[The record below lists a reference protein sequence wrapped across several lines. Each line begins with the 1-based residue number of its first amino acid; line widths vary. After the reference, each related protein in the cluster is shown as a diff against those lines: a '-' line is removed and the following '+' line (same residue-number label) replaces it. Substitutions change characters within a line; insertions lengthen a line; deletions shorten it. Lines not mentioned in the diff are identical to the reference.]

1 MCQAPRHDDIAG
13 NLLPLYTTESAGDR
27 REEGI
32 PLCMLDYAPAPKGYA
47 RFDEFDQPST
57 LRFMPSI
64 SSTPRAN
71 HFCTDYLGTSL
82 ILPET

>member
-1 MCQAPRHDDIAG
+1 MRQPQKIFAQNAQFRNDF
-13 NLLPLYTTESAGDR
+13 R
-27 REEGI
+27 RPCI
-32 PLCMLDYAPAPKGYA
+32 DYAPTPKGYA

-71 HFCTDYLGTSL
+71 HFCTNYLGTSL
-82 ILPET
+82 ILSET